1 MTRLRAALAAF
12 LSGLLLMG
20 TAARAQP
27 DGRHTAVEEA
37 AQAAAQEWLGHLE
50 GPDVEDGWEE
60 AAVSFREHTDRE
72 AWARNVA
79 RLADSLGTPA
89 ARTLAS
95 ARSRDSLRTPA
106 AEGPFVE
113 LTYRSRFADGRYE
126 ERLLV
131 AREEGTWRV
140 AGYEV
145 RPLPWAA
152 SPSRSVRDGP
162 EP

>member
-1 MTRLRAALAAF
+1 MTRLRAALAVF
-12 LSGLLLMG
+12 LAGLLLVG
-20 TAARAQP
+20 TAARAQS
-27 DGRHTAVEEA
+27 DGRHAADEEA
-37 AQAAAQEWLGHLE
+37 AQAAAREWLGHLE
-50 GPDVEDGWEE
+50 GPDVEDSWED
-60 AAVSFREHTDRE
+60 AAASFRERTDRE
-72 AWARNVA
+72 AWARDVT
-79 RLADSLGTPA
+79 RRADSLGAPT

-95 ARSRDSLRTPA
+95 ARYRDSLRAPA

-131 AREEGTWRV
+131 AREEGAWRV

-152 SPSRSVRDGP
+152 SPSGPVRGGP